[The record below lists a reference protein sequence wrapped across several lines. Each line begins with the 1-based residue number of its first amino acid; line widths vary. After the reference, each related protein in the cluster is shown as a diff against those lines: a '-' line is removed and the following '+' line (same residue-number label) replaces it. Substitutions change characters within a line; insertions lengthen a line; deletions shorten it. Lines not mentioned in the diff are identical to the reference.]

1 MDGATK
7 ALKDAGIQILTADD
21 KTGIITFTAVKEFA
35 DKKLTEKIAKMLSLL
50 NKKIYYDG
58 ESIKYRPV

>member
-35 DKKLTEKIAKMLSLL
+35 DKKLTDKIAKMLYSL
-50 NKKIYYDG
+50 NKKHIL
-58 ESIKYRPV
+58 